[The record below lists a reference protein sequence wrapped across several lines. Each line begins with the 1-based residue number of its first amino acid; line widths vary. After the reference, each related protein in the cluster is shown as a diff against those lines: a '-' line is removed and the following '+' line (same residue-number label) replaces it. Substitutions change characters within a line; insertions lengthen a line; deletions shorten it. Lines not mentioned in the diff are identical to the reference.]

1 MLPSYI
7 DWSPTDQLLCR
18 WSAIARGAALRGLD
32 GALVHKKICRRHYG
46 TTYDREFRDGVDSER
61 LDDTYIHDFTG
72 RKMVRGYMDWFFHKV
87 GITLPLEAHAHRIYA
102 GCRDISRNK
111 DRDIMESL

>member
-1 MLPSYI
+1 
-7 DWSPTDQLLCR
+7 
-18 WSAIARGAALRGLD
+18 
-32 GALVHKKICRRHYG
+32 
-46 TTYDREFRDGVDSER
+46 VDSDW

-87 GITLPLEAHAHRIYA
+87 GTHLRLEAHAHRIHA

-111 DRDIMESL
+111 DRDIMESLPSPAQTKEASDHEDILL